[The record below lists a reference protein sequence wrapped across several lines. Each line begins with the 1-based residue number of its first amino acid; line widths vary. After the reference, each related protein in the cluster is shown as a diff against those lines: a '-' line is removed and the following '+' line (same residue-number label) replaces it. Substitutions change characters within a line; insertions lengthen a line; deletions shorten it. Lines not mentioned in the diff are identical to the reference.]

1 MNIVDGHS
9 FLECF
14 KDELQG
20 LTHLAKTASVITDE
34 NVYQRRDDN
43 ILNMLNSLMKT
54 LVLPGTGLSG
64 EENLVEFLDL
74 VKSGKRG
81 LILMEHYSNFDL
93 PGFIYCLTHSKNPCG
108 PEIANRLVAIA
119 GMKLNEDN
127 PYINACTAAFSR
139 IVIYPS
145 RSLAAIKD
153 EEKLVEERERSRKI
167 NMAAM
172 RALDKIRRKGDI
184 LLVFPSGTRY
194 RPGKPETKRGLP
206 EIDSYLR
213 MFDVMLLVSINGN
226 VLRISDNPADMS
238 ADVIYR
244 DVLRY
249 SVGPVLSCR
258 NFRNEAQVGLEEKD
272 VKKQATADKIMAE
285 LEKLHAA
292 EAPNYEKLY
301 SAAKNA

>member
-43 ILNMLNSLMKT
+43 ILNMITTLMES
-54 LVLPGTGLSG
+54 LVLPGTGISG
-64 EENLVEFLDL
+64 EENLTEFLDL

-93 PGFIYCLTHSKNPCG
+93 PGLIYCLTHSQKPCG
-108 PEIANRLVAIA
+108 PEIADKLVAIA

-145 RSLAAIKD
+145 RSLAAISDEAKLA
-153 EEKLVEERERSRKI
+153 EEKDRSRKI

-172 RALDKIRRKGDI
+172 RAMDKIRRNGDI

-226 VLRISDNPADMS
+226 VIRISDNPTDMS
-238 ADVIYR
+238 ADLVYR

-249 SVGPVLSCR
+249 SVSPVLSCR
-258 NFRNEAQVGLEEKD
+258 DFRNEAQMGFEEKEA
-272 VKKQATADKIMAE
+272 KKQATADKIMTE
-285 LEKLHAA
+285 LEKLHVA
-292 EAPNYEKLY
+292 ERANYEKLY
-301 SAAKNA
+301 CAAKNA

>member
-1 MNIVDGHS
+1 
-9 FLECF
+9 
-14 KDELQG
+14 
-20 LTHLAKTASVITDE
+20 
-34 NVYQRRDDN
+34 
-43 ILNMLNSLMKT
+43 
-54 LVLPGTGLSG
+54 
-64 EENLVEFLDL
+64 
-74 VKSGKRG
+74 
-81 LILMEHYSNFDL
+81 
-93 PGFIYCLTHSKNPCG
+93 
-108 PEIANRLVAIA
+108 
-119 GMKLNEDN
+119 MKLNEDN

-145 RSLAAIKD
+145 RSLAAITD
-153 EEKLVEERERSRKI
+153 EAKLAEEQERSRKI

-249 SVGPVLSCR
+249 SVGPVINCR
-258 NFRNEAQVGLEEKD
+258 DFRDNAQHGLEEKD